1 MSDSHDELS
10 MPQSSPQLSSQ
21 PSQPSQP
28 LPQPLSQPSQ
38 PLSQSSPHAV
48 NSEARD
54 RHTVAVADHGVD
66 PAPLLNSVAVN
77 SKQSPKHGSTPAD
90 SNSFTRRDFL
100 LWCGVPIV
108 LMLLVRLLIIGC
120 YTIPS
125 GSMMD
130 TIQIGDRVASSK
142 LIPRF
147 SSLKRGDVVVFHDP
161 ANWLGGESSSSG
173 KGDYLI
179 KRLIGLPGD
188 VVECKGDGQPITIN
202 GVAIDESAYL
212 KSGVQPSS
220 FSFKVT
226 VSADHVFVMGDNRAN
241 SADSRY
247 HQDDGD
253 HGLVPISDIAGVAIF
268 RYWPLNRIG
277 LIEAHHEVFE
287 NVPDGDAS

>member
-10 MPQSSPQLSSQ
+10 MQQPSPQSLQPLQQPASELMSEPSQPMPQSSPN
-21 PSQPSQP
+21 
-28 LPQPLSQPSQ
+28 
-38 PLSQSSPHAV
+38 AV
-48 NSEARD
+48 NNEVRD

-66 PAPLLNSVAVN
+66 PAPLLDSAAADG
-77 SKQSPKHGSTPAD
+77 KQSPKHGRKPAD
-90 SNSFTRRDFL
+90 SDSFTRRDFL

-188 VVECKGDGQPITIN
+188 VVECKGSGQPITIN

-226 VSADHVFVMGDNRAN
+226 VTADHVFVMGDNRAN